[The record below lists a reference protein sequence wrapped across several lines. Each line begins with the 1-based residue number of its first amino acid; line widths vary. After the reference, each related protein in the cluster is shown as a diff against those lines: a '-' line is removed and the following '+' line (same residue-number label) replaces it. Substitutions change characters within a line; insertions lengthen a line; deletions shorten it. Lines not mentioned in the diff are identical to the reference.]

1 MISCYGEKMRASRLL
16 SILMLLQMRGR
27 TSAEALAR
35 EFGVSLRTIYR
46 DIDQLSAAG
55 VPVYAERGRDGG
67 FALMDGY
74 RTRLTGLS
82 EDEALAL
89 PLAALGAASD
99 LGLGPEGAAAQLKLL
114 AALPPDRSASAARVA
129 ARFHFDPEPW
139 YRRAEK
145 IALLPDLAT
154 AVWRERKIRF
164 AYESW
169 KGAVAREADPL
180 GLAIKGGHWYLVAAR
195 DGAPLVYRASN
206 IRSLTILEAKAARPP
221 RFNLARFWSEWTRD
235 FEARLLTGR
244 ATIRLSPKGLTLL
257 AEISAAAAEAASK
270 AEPARDGWVTA
281 EIPVEKPE
289 VAALQ
294 LLRLGATFE
303 VLAPASLRAAVAAE
317 AKKIAA
323 MHGRKGKGAL

>member
-1 MISCYGEKMRASRLL
+1 MRSSRLL

-27 TSAEALAR
+27 TSADALAK

-67 FALMDGY
+67 FALLDGY
-74 RTRLTGLS
+74 RTRLTGLTD
-82 EDEALAL
+82 DEAAAL
-89 PLAALGAASD
+89 PLAALGRAAAD
-99 LGLGPEGAAAQLKLL
+99 LGLGPEGAAAQMKLL

-145 IALLPDLAT
+145 IALLPDLAG
-154 AVWRERKIRF
+154 AVWREKKIRF

-169 KGAVAREADPL
+169 KGAVMREADPL
-180 GLAIKGGHWYLVAAR
+180 GLAIKGGRWYLVAAR
-195 DGAPLVYRASN
+195 DAAPLVYRASN
-206 IRSLTILEAKAARPP
+206 IRSLTVLETKAARPA
-221 RFNLARFWSEWTRD
+221 RFDLARFWAAWTRD
-235 FEARLLTGR
+235 FEARLLTGG
-244 ATIRLSPKGLTLL
+244 ATVRLSPKGLALL
-257 AEISAAAAEAASK
+257 AEISAAAAEAAS
-270 AEPARDGWVTA
+270 ATAPDASGWITAR
-281 EIPVEKPE
+281 IPVEKTG

-294 LLRLGATFE
+294 LLRLGSEFE
-303 VLAPASLRAAVAAE
+303 ILAPASLRAAVAAE

-323 MHGRKGKGAL
+323 MHARVKKKGR

>member
-1 MISCYGEKMRASRLL
+1 MRASRLL

-27 TSAEALAR
+27 TSAEALAK
-35 EFGVSLRTIYR
+35 EFDVSLRTIYR

-67 FALMDGY
+67 FALLDGY
-74 RTRLTGLS
+74 RTRLTGLT
-82 EDEALAL
+82 DKEAVAL
-89 PLAALGAASD
+89 PLAALGRAASD

-114 AALPPDRSASAARVA
+114 AALPADKSATAARVA
-129 ARFHFDPEPW
+129 ARFHFDAEPW

-145 IALLPDLAT
+145 VALLPDLAG
-154 AVWRERKIRF
+154 AVWREKKIRF

-169 KGAVAREADPL
+169 KGAVTREADPL

-195 DGAPLVYRASN
+195 EGAPLVYRVSKIHAL
-206 IRSLTILEAKAARPP
+206 RVLETKAARPA
-221 RFNLARFWSEWTRD
+221 RFDLARFWSGWAGD

-244 ATIRLSPKGLTLL
+244 ARMRLSPKGVRLL
-257 AEISAAAAEAASK
+257 SEVSAAAAEAA
-270 AEPARDGWVTA
+270 AGGAPDREGWITA
-281 EIPVEKPE
+281 DIPVEKTE

-294 LLRLGATFE
+294 LLRLGAEFE

-323 MHGRKGKGAL
+323 LNRHEIGKRR

>member
-1 MISCYGEKMRASRLL
+1 MRASRLL

-27 TSAEALAR
+27 TSADALAK

-67 FALMDGY
+67 FALIEGY
-74 RTRLTGLS
+74 RTRLTGLT
-82 EDEALAL
+82 EDEAAAL
-89 PLAALGAASD
+89 PFAALGRAASD
-99 LGLGPEGAAAQLKLL
+99 LGLGPEGAAAQMKLL
-114 AALPPDRSASAARVA
+114 AALPADKSASAARVA

-145 IALLPDLAT
+145 IALLPELAG

-169 KGAVAREADPL
+169 KGAVTREADPL

-195 DGAPLVYRASN
+195 GGAPLVYRASN
-206 IRSLTILEAKAARPP
+206 IRSLTVLEAKAARPA
-221 RFNLARFWSEWTRD
+221 RFNLARFWAAWTRD

-244 ATIRLSPKGLTLL
+244 AMIRLSPKGLRLL
-257 AEISAAAAEAASK
+257 AEMSAAAADAA
-270 AEPARDGWVTA
+270 AAARPDADGWITA
-281 EIPVEKPE
+281 DIPVEKTE

-294 LLRLGATFE
+294 LLRLGAE
-303 VLAPASLRAAVAAE
+303 AEILAPAALRAAVAAE
-317 AKKIAA
+317 AKRTAA
-323 MHGRKGKGAL
+323 LYALGRRKRR